1 MPVQAKI
8 CGLKDPAALAA
19 AVSGGARYVGFMF
32 FPQSPRD
39 IKPAE
44 AAALA
49 AKLPGH
55 VTPVG
60 VMVDPTDEHIDAVL
74 RAVKLPVLQLHG
86 SETPERVAAIGRRGG
101 LSVMKVIRVGSED
114 DVASAARY
122 EAAADMLLFDTRPV
136 DVSKDALP
144 GGMGRSFDWSL
155 VSGFSSSLPW
165 MLAGG
170 LHAGNVAEAV
180 AISGAKIVDVS
191 SGVETAPGK
200 KSPEKIAAFLNVV
213 RGL

>member
-8 CGLKDPAALAA
+8 CGLRDPAALDA
-19 AVSGGARYVGFMF
+19 AVTGGARYVGFVF
-32 FPQSPRD
+32 FPHSPRD

-44 AAALA
+44 AGALVA
-49 AKLPGH
+49 MLPGH

-60 VMVDPTDEHIDAVL
+60 VMVDPTDEQIDAVL

-86 SETPERVAAIGRRGG
+86 SETPERVAAIGRRAG
-101 LSVMKVIRVGSED
+101 LNAMKVIKVSGED
-114 DVASAARY
+114 DVASAKRY
-122 EAAADMLLFDTRPV
+122 EAAADMLMFDTRPV
-136 DVSKDALP
+136 DASKDGLP
-144 GGMGRSFDWSL
+144 GGTGRSFDWSL

-165 MLAGG
+165 MLSGG

>member
-8 CGLKDPAALAA
+8 CGLTNPAALEA
-19 AVSGGARYVGFMF
+19 AVKGGARYVGFVF
-32 FPQSPRD
+32 FPRSPRA
-39 IKPAE
+39 IKPAD

-49 AKLPGH
+49 AMLPRQ

-60 VMVDPTDEHIDAVL
+60 VMVDPADEQIDAVL
-74 RAVKLPVLQLHG
+74 SAVKLPVLQLHG
-86 SETPERVAAIGRRGG
+86 SESPERVAAIGRRAG
-101 LSVMKVIRVGSED
+101 LSVMKAIKVGSEA
-114 DVASAARY
+114 DVASAAPY
-122 EAAADMLLFDTRPV
+122 EAAADMLMFDTRPI
-136 DVSKDALP
+136 DPSKDTLP
-144 GGMGRSFDWSL
+144 GGTGRSFDWSL

-165 MLAGG
+165 MLSGG

-200 KSPEKIAAFLNVV
+200 KSPEKIATFLNAV

>member
-74 RAVKLPVLQLHG
+74 RAVKLPVVQLHG

-101 LSVMKVIRVGSED
+101 LSVMKTIKVGSED
-114 DVASAARY
+114 DVAGAARY

-136 DVSKDALP
+136 DTSKDALP
-144 GGMGRSFDWSL
+144 GGTGRSFDWSL

-200 KSPEKIAAFLNVV
+200 KSTEKIAAFLNVV